1 MISDRSLIGHTI
13 MSAVVILLTIYRSNM
28 SVRFLT
34 CPLIG
39 LQYGIQ
45 IGVRNG
51 RVAVHDFF
59 DNLPDVWKAHLP
71 V

>member
-1 MISDRSLIGHTI
+1 
-13 MSAVVILLTIYRSNM
+13 M